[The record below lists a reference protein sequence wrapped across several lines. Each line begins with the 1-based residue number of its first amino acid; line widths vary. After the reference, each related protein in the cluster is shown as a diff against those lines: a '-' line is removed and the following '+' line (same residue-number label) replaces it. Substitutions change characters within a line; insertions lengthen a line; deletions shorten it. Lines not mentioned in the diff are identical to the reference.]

1 MIANE
6 NTVHSLEHRA
16 VWITYRPGLPADQL
30 DALTTLVN
38 GNFIDLLR
46 HDPRRTPEVG
56 VTCSNPTL
64 KRSPSRPGQPIDA

>member
-1 MIANE
+1 
-6 NTVHSLEHRA
+6 VHSLEHRA

-64 KRSPSRPGQPIDA
+64 KRSLSRPGQPIDA